1 MKLII
6 IGCGRIGSEL
16 ADEVC
21 AAGHDVIIIDR
32 EPSSFERLS
41 PDFSGRTIQGDGR
54 EREVLQRADIETA
67 DGLAA
72 LTSSDEMNLVVAR
85 VAKKIFDV
93 PNVVARVYDPFH
105 QEAFLEAG
113 LQTVVSS
120 SWSAH
125 RIEQLLTHPGHREL
139 ASLGHHEV
147 SIIEVQLPD
156 SLITKSAKVFE
167 LEGVCHLVAIVRA
180 GHAELVDGSTE
191 LEEGDLI
198 ILSVNHDALPRLE
211 AMLEGGD

>member
-21 AAGHDVIIIDR
+21 AAGHNVTVIDR
-32 EPSSFERLS
+32 EPSAFERLS

-54 EREVLQRADIETA
+54 ERDVLERADIARA
-67 DGLAA
+67 DGVAA
-72 LTSSDEMNLVVAR
+72 LTSSDDMNLVMAR
-85 VAKKIFDV
+85 VAKKIFNV
-93 PNVVARVYDPFH
+93 PNVVARVYDPRH

-125 RIEQLLTHPGHREL
+125 RIEQLLTHPGLREL
-139 ASLGHHEV
+139 ASLGHHDV
-147 SIIEVQLPD
+147 SFIEVQVPD
-156 SLITKSAKVFE
+156 HMVGKPAEVLD
-167 LEGVCHLVAIVRA
+167 LEGICRPSAIVRS
-180 GHAELVDGSTE
+180 GHAELVNGSTE
-191 LEEGDLI
+191 LERGDLLV
-198 ILSVNHDALPRLE
+198 LSVNHDALPRLE
-211 AMLEGGD
+211 AVLEGGD

>member
-1 MKLII
+1 MNLII

-16 ADEVC
+16 AEEVC
-21 AAGHDVIIIDR
+21 NAGHSVTIVDR
-32 EPSSFERLS
+32 EPKAFERLS
-41 PDFSGRTIQGDGR
+41 ADFSGRTIQGDAR
-54 EREVLQRADIETA
+54 ELEVLKRADIENA

-93 PNVVARVYDPFH
+93 PNVVARVYDPRH

-113 LQTVVSS
+113 LQTVLSS

-125 RIEQLLTHPGHREL
+125 RIEQLLTHPGLREL

-147 SIIEVQLPD
+147 SLIEVQVPD
-156 SLITKSAKVFE
+156 HLVGKSAMAFN
-167 LEGVCHLVAIVRA
+167 LEGIALPAAILRA
-180 GHAELVDGSTE
+180 GHAQMVADSTV
-191 LEEGDLI
+191 LEEGDLV
-198 ILSVNHDALPRLE
+198 ILSVDHDGLPRLE
-211 AMLEGGD
+211 AMLKGEV

>member
-6 IGCGRIGSEL
+6 IGCGRIGCEL

-21 AAGHDVIIIDR
+21 AAGHTVTVIDR
-32 EPSSFERLS
+32 EPTAFERLS
-41 PDFSGRTIQGDGR
+41 PDFSGQTIQGDGR
-54 EREVLQRADIETA
+54 ERDVLQRADIAAA

-93 PNVVARVYDPFH
+93 PNVVARVYDPRH

-125 RIEQLLTHPGHREL
+125 RIEQLLTHPGLREL

-147 SIIEVQLPD
+147 SFIEVQVPD
-156 SLITKSAKVFE
+156 HLIGKLAEVFD
-167 LEGVCHLVAIVRA
+167 LEGICRPAAILRS

-191 LEEGDLI
+191 LEEGDLLVLI
-198 ILSVNHDALPRLE
+198 VNHDSLPHLE
-211 AMLEGGD
+211 TMLDGGD